1 MIRKLTFSFLTL
13 ILLVACGSVATA
25 TPAPVPTATALT
37 ETSTALPPTPTT
49 LPPTATTG
57 AVTLTDGLGRSVTL
71 PGPAQRVVSL
81 APSNTEILFAIG
93 AGSQVVGRDTLS
105 DYPPQVKSVADI
117 GGSMGNY
124 DTEAILALHPDL
136 VLAAGIN
143 PPDLVAS
150 LEKLGLQVVYLKN
163 PVTLDEMYSN
173 LETVGQ
179 LTGQTGQAGAL
190 VASLQARVAKIDS
203 TIAKAVTHPS
213 VYYELDGTD
222 PSKPYTSG
230 GGTFVDL
237 LIQRA
242 GGVNIF
248 SQLNDQWP
256 QVSLEQVLVDNPQ
269 IILLGDSAYGETP
282 AKVIARTGW
291 GSLQAIKTNQVFP
304 FDDNLVS
311 RPGPRL
317 VDGLEALARLI
328 HPELF
333 K

>member
-1 MIRKLTFSFLTL
+1 MFRKLILALLTQV
-13 ILLVACGSVATA
+13 LLVACGSVATA
-25 TPAPVPTATALT
+25 TSTLAPTATSLAA
-37 ETSTALPPTPTT
+37 TSTVLPPIPTPV
-49 LPPTATTG
+49 PPTQTTATIQ
-57 AVTLTDGLGRSVTL
+57 LTDGLGLSVTL
-71 PGPAQRVVSL
+71 ATPAQRVVSL

-93 AGSQVVGRDTLS
+93 AGSQVVGRDTFS

-117 GGSMGNY
+117 GGSMGNFN
-124 DTEAILALHPDL
+124 TEAILALHPDL
-136 VLAAGIN
+136 VLAGEIDSS
-143 PPDLVAS
+143 DLVAS
-150 LEKLGLQVVYLKN
+150 LEKLGLQVYYLKN
-163 PVTLDEMYSN
+163 PATLDEMYAN

-179 LTGQTGQAGAL
+179 LTGQSGHAAAL
-190 VASLQARVAKIDS
+190 VASLQARVAAVDAKIA
-203 TIAKAVTHPS
+203 TAVSRPS

-242 GGVNIF
+242 GGVNVF
-248 SQLNDQWP
+248 SQLKDQWP
-256 QVSLEQVLVDNPQ
+256 QVSLEQLLVDNPQ
-269 IILLGDSAYGETP
+269 VILLGDSAYGETP
-282 AKVIARTGW
+282 DKVIARTGW
-291 GSLQAIKTNQVFP
+291 GSLQAIKNNQVFS

-328 HPELF
+328 HPDLF

>member
-1 MIRKLTFSFLTL
+1 MFRKLTLALLTL
-13 ILLVACGSVATA
+13 VLLVACGSVSPVTTA
-25 TPAPVPTATALT
+25 PAPTATSLPA
-37 ETSTALPPTPTT
+37 TSTALPPTPT
-49 LPPTATTG
+49 A
-57 AVTLTDGLGRSVTL
+57 AAITLTDGLGRSLTL
-71 PGPAQRVVSL
+71 PGPASRVVSL
-81 APSNTEILFAIG
+81 APSNTEILFAVG

-105 DYPPQVKSVADI
+105 DYPSQAKSVPDI

-143 PPDLVAS
+143 PPNLVAS
-150 LEKLGLQVVYLKN
+150 LEKLGLQVYYLKN
-163 PVTLDEMYSN
+163 PVTLDEMYAN

-179 LTGQTGQAGAL
+179 LTGQTGQAAAL
-190 VASLQARVAKIDS
+190 VSSLQARVSAVDAKVA
-203 TIAKAVTHPS
+203 TAVSHPT

-242 GGVNIF
+242 GGVNVF
-248 SQLNDQWP
+248 SKLNDQWP
-256 QVSLEQVLVDNPQ
+256 QVSLEQLLVENPQ

-282 AKVIARTGW
+282 DKVIARTGW
-291 GSLQAIKTNQVFP
+291 GSLQAIKNNQVFP